1 MQPPTFHSLYEAYA
15 NDIFRFARFL
25 TRSDDAAADI
35 ASDTFLRAWAGR
47 DTIRATTARA
57 YLFTVARNLCRD
69 RARSVRQ
76 WPEAPMPDRAV
87 GPAAEA
93 RVELRRTLDAAA
105 TLPDAYRE
113 PLMLAASGVG
123 LPGRVA
129 GPRFAG
135 SRIDSR
141 SIETAGWKSHTRLV
155 ASSFTGLLRADST
168 KREPARREPATS
180 TAPRET

>member
-35 ASDTFLRAWAGR
+35 ASETFLRAWAGR

-57 YLFTVARNLCRD
+57 YLFTIARNLCRD
-69 RARSVRQ
+69 RARSARQ
-76 WPEAPMPDRAV
+76 WPEAPMPARAV

-123 LPGRVA
+123 FDEIGAILGISANTVKIRVHRA
-129 GPRFAG
+129 RLKLAAAV
-135 SRIDSR
+135 
-141 SIETAGWKSHTRLV
+141 ETA
-155 ASSFTGLLRADST
+155 
-168 KREPARREPATS
+168 ARRLT
-180 TAPRET
+180 